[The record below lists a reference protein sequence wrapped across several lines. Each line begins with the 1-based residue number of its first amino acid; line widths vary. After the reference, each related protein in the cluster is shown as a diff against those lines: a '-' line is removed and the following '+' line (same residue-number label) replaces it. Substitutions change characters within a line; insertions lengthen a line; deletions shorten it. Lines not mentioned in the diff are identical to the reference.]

1 MNTKMKMRILSL
13 LLCFVML
20 VGLMPAT
27 AVAGEITPFDNQ
39 LGADGDT
46 TFSYS
51 ADDTANSTLSTA
63 AYSAGQQQAAAVV
76 SAETH
81 HVTFNLNGGTM
92 AETNPV
98 EVTHGEKATKP
109 AADPTYAGRVFAG
122 WYSDAGLTTPFD
134 FENTEITADTTVYA
148 KWDIVITAASAT
160 VTVPVGG
167 EHPDRNPVSGDSSR
181 YTVRFEM
188 WYLHVHEDLYPSLD
202 AGSVY
207 EAGKNYSLR
216 VIFTPKPG
224 YQFTEDTTFWVNG
237 KRTTKCGETGYR
249 EYSVTALDSATKISV
264 LSATIAAP
272 VDGEHPSY
280 TAIPG
285 DGTKYT
291 AEVFAWHGP
300 NGALSA
306 SDTFVAG
313 KQYAV
318 RIQFAAKDGYDI
330 VDSATYTINGAPS
343 YIAYQAGQREM
354 SFTATCHV
362 VFHLNGGTM
371 TGQNSVEV
379 AHGEKVAKPAADP
392 TYAGR
397 VFAGWYSDAGLTTPF
412 DFENTEITAS
422 TTIYA
427 KWNIIITAVSA
438 AIPAPVG
445 GEHPSFTATAGDD
458 AKYTAEVVAWYGPNS
473 ALSASD
479 TFAAGKEYTVRIHF
493 TAKPGYEI
501 ADLAAYTI
509 NDTPNYTTFETV
521 QQRGMDFK
529 AACHVRFHLNGG
541 TMTGANSVEVA
552 HGEKATKPAAD
563 PKYADHVFA
572 GWYSDAG
579 LTTPFD
585 FENTVITA
593 DTTII
598 YAKWDIAI
606 TAASATITVPVGGE
620 HPDRNP
626 VSGDSSR
633 YTVRFETWYLRETG
647 YPPLNADDVYEAGK
661 YYSLRVIFTPKPGYQ
676 FTEDATFLVNG
687 KKTTKCGGI
696 GYREYS
702 VTALASATQ
711 ISVLSATIAAPIAGE
726 HPSFTA
732 TAGDGTKYTAEV
744 DTWDGAL
751 SASDTFVAGKQ
762 YTVRIQFTAKDGY
775 EIVNSATYIINGEPS
790 DISYLNK
797 PEQRGMN
804 FVATVPVVWNGDQCT
819 VTLDALNDSV
829 TICAASYSGG
839 RMEKLVL
846 FDKDTMSAV
855 LTGDT
860 VKVFYVT
867 EGFAPVHKYTRST
880 KP

>member
-81 HVTFNLNGGTM
+81 SVSFNLNGGTM

-98 EVTHGEKATKP
+98 EVAHGEKATKP
-109 AADPTYAGRVFAG
+109 AADPTYAGHVFAG

-134 FENTEITADTTVYA
+134 FKNTVITADTTVYA
-148 KWDIVITAASAT
+148 KWDIAITAASAT

-188 WYLHVHEDLYPSLD
+188 WYLHEDPYPSLK
-202 AGSVY
+202 AEEVY
-207 EAGKNYSLR
+207 EAGKN
-216 VIFTPKPG
+216 
-224 YQFTEDTTFWVNG
+224 
-237 KRTTKCGETGYR
+237 
-249 EYSVTALDSATKISV
+249 
-264 LSATIAAP
+264 
-272 VDGEHPSY
+272 
-280 TAIPG
+280 
-285 DGTKYT
+285 
-291 AEVFAWHGP
+291 
-300 NGALSA
+300 
-306 SDTFVAG
+306 
-313 KQYAV
+313 
-318 RIQFAAKDGYDI
+318 
-330 VDSATYTINGAPS
+330 
-343 YIAYQAGQREM
+343 
-354 SFTATCHV
+354 
-362 VFHLNGGTM
+362 
-371 TGQNSVEV
+371 
-379 AHGEKVAKPAADP
+379 
-392 TYAGR
+392 
-397 VFAGWYSDAGLTTPF
+397 
-412 DFENTEITAS
+412 
-422 TTIYA
+422 
-427 KWNIIITAVSA
+427 
-438 AIPAPVG
+438 
-445 GEHPSFTATAGDD
+445 
-458 AKYTAEVVAWYGPNS
+458 
-473 ALSASD
+473 
-479 TFAAGKEYTVRIHF
+479 
-493 TAKPGYEI
+493 
-501 ADLAAYTI
+501 
-509 NDTPNYTTFETV
+509 
-521 QQRGMDFK
+521 
-529 AACHVRFHLNGG
+529 
-541 TMTGANSVEVA
+541 
-552 HGEKATKPAAD
+552 
-563 PKYADHVFA
+563 
-572 GWYSDAG
+572 
-579 LTTPFD
+579 
-585 FENTVITA
+585 
-593 DTTII
+593 
-598 YAKWDIAI
+598 
-606 TAASATITVPVGGE
+606 
-620 HPDRNP
+620 
-626 VSGDSSR
+626 
-633 YTVRFETWYLRETG
+633 
-647 YPPLNADDVYEAGK
+647 
-661 YYSLRVIFTPKPGYQ
+661 YSLRVIFTPKPGYQ